1 LSLSNS
7 VLALNQRQ
15 DSFHLN
21 GGGVFVTVPVYATKD
36 FFTQAHIVKFINF
49 QIPVRC
55 ELLFISLFFG
65 LLDGSS
71 LKTSFVLLLLLKRF
85 LIAVKGKTAAVRN

>member
-1 LSLSNS
+1 M
-7 VLALNQRQ
+7 LANKMKL
-15 DSFHLN
+15 
-21 GGGVFVTVPVYATKD
+21 T
-36 FFTQAHIVKFINF
+36 
-49 QIPVRC
+49 
-55 ELLFISLFFG
+55 FG